1 MGDAR
6 SRPAFVPVV
15 ATIGVLLLLVGLLR
29 ADPVKVRHT
38 EGIVRGFLT
47 LRTLEGTPV
56 ADGDLVQLARGTRV
70 TSRLTF
76 RFKDGSINDETTVFS
91 QRGEFRLISDHL
103 IQKGPAFPQ
112 PLDMSIDAASG
123 RVTVR
128 YTDEHGEEKHESEVL
143 KLPPDVSNGLILTLL
158 KNVDPNAHPK
168 TVSFVAATPKP
179 RLVKLEIAS
188 AGLEPFSTGGT
199 ARKAAHYV
207 LKVDI
212 GGIKGVLAPLLGK
225 QPPDSHVWILGGDA
239 PAFVKSEQQLFFGG
253 PVWRIELVS
262 PVWPR
267 K

>member
-1 MGDAR
+1 MGNDR
-6 SRPAFVPVV
+6 SRPALVPLVV
-15 ATIGVLLLLVGLLR
+15 TIGVVFFVVVLLR
-29 ADPVKVRHT
+29 AEPVRVRHT
-38 EGIVRGFLT
+38 EGIVHGFLT
-47 LRTLEGTPV
+47 LRTLDGTSI
-56 ADGDLVQLARGTRV
+56 ADGDLIQLARGTRV

-91 QRGEFRLISDHL
+91 QRGQFHLISDHL

-123 RVTVR
+123 RVSVR
-128 YTDEHGEEKHESEVL
+128 YTDEHGEEKRESDVL
-143 KLPPDVSNGLILTLL
+143 KLPSDVANGLVLTLL
-158 KNVDPNAHPK
+158 KNVSPADHPG

-199 ARKAAHYV
+199 SRKAAHYV
-207 LKVDI
+207 LKIDI

-239 PAFVKSEQQLFFGG
+239 PAFVKSEQQLYFGG

-262 PVWPR
+262 PVWPGR
-267 K
+267 